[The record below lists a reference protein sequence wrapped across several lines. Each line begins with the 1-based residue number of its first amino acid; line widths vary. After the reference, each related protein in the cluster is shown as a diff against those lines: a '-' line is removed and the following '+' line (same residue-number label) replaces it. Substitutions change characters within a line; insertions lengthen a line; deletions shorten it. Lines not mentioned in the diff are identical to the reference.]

1 MQLKAGEATKMNM
14 PFKDRIRVWLSPNKI
29 HKLKLTNSLCVLLTA
44 LFKILFGRLACSG
57 QTQRLEEAFKNRFN
71 TKNAVIFPHARTA
84 LHFILKSLR
93 LEEGDEVLMTPL
105 TIADMVNSIHT
116 SGLKPVFVDIELD
129 TFSFDIEQLKK
140 AITPRSKV
148 MLVTY
153 IFGIV
158 PDMEKIQQI
167 ARENNL
173 KIIEDASQCFDAS
186 YKGQTI
192 GTFGEAAFFSLTNFK
207 ICSSL
212 FGGMVITNN
221 EELANRLAVFRK
233 ENLIKPQSHVL
244 LNLALKDIIYSI
256 FFSKWIFS
264 YFTYFVIYILE
275 KISPMITYRLYS
287 GNVKVILGLKGNEL
301 LSDFPQDYLLG
312 YTDIQATVGLNSL
325 VKAGERTAARIK
337 NGDLLRELLKGVPD
351 IKTPVKLQG
360 VVNVYWRFPIISEDM
375 EGLKRFLLDYGIDS
389 APTYLSLCSKE
400 KGFEAYHRSLP
411 NAEKLK
417 EGVLVVEVN
426 EDLREKDIYLTAAL
440 VRRYFKR
447 EG

>member
-1 MQLKAGEATKMNM
+1 MNV
-14 PFKDRIRVWLSPNKI
+14 PFKDRMGVWLSPNKI
-29 HKLKLTNSLCVLLTA
+29 HKLKLTNSLCVLLAA
-44 LFKILFGRLACSG
+44 LFKLLFGKLACSG
-57 QTQRLEEAFKNRFN
+57 QTQRLEEAFKNRFK
-71 TKNAVIFPHARTA
+71 TKNAVIFPHARTS
-84 LHFILKSLR
+84 LHFILKSME
-93 LEEGDEVLMTPL
+93 LEKGDEVLMTPL
-105 TIADMVNSIHT
+105 TIADMVNSIH
-116 SGLKPVFVDIELD
+116 SAGLRPVFVDIELD

-140 AITPRSKV
+140 SITPRSKAI
-148 MLVTY
+148 LVTY

-186 YKGQTI
+186 YKGQSI

-221 EELANRLAVFRK
+221 EELANRLAVFRR
-233 ENLIKPQSHVL
+233 ENLIKPQSPVL
-244 LNLALKDIIYSI
+244 LNLVIKDIIYSI
-256 FFSKWIFS
+256 FFSRWIFS
-264 YFTYFVIYILE
+264 YFTYFVIYGLE

-301 LSDFPQDYLLG
+301 LSDFPKDYLLG
-312 YTDIQATVGLNSL
+312 YTDIQATVGLHSL
-325 VKAGERTAARIK
+325 ANAGRRTAARIK
-337 NGDLLRELLKGVPD
+337 NGDMLIELLKGVPG
-351 IKTPVKLQG
+351 IKIPVKLEG
-360 VVNVYWRFPIISEDM
+360 NVNVYWRFPVISEDM

-426 EDLREKDIYLTAAL
+426 EDLREKDVYLTASL
-440 VRRYFKR
+440 IRRYFKR
-447 EG
+447 GAE

>member
-14 PFKDRIRVWLSPNKI
+14 PFKDRIGVWLSPNKI
-29 HKLKLTNSLCVLLTA
+29 HKLKLTNSLCVLLIA

-57 QTQRLEEAFKNRFN
+57 QTQRLEEAFKNHFN

-148 MLVTY
+148 ILVTY
-153 IFGIV
+153 IFGVV

-167 ARENNL
+167 ALENNL

-221 EELANRLAVFRK
+221 EELANRLAVFRR
-233 ENLIKPQSHVL
+233 ENLIKPQSPVL

-275 KISPMITYRLYS
+275 KISPMVTYRLYS

-351 IKTPVKLQG
+351 IKIPVKLQG
-360 VVNVYWRFPIISEDM
+360 AVNVYWRFPIISEDM

-426 EDLREKDIYLTAAL
+426 EDLREKDIYLIASL

>member
-1 MQLKAGEATKMNM
+1 MKV
-14 PFKDRIRVWLSPNKI
+14 PFKDRIGVWLSPNKI
-29 HKLKLTNSLCVLLTA
+29 HKLKLTNSLCVLLSA
-44 LFKILFGRLACSG
+44 LFKILFGRLACSE
-57 QTQRLEEAFKNRFN
+57 QTQRLEEAFKNRFK
-71 TKNAVIFPHARTA
+71 TKTAVIFPHARTA

-116 SGLKPVFVDIELD
+116 AGLRPVFVDIELD
-129 TFSFDIEQLKK
+129 TFSFDIEQLRKFV
-140 AITPRSKV
+140 TPRSKV
-148 MLVTY
+148 ILVTY

-186 YKGQTI
+186 YKGQII

-221 EELANRLAVFRK
+221 EELANSLAVFRR
-233 ENLIKPQSHVL
+233 ENLITPQSPVL
-244 LNLALKDIIYSI
+244 LNLVLKDIIYSI

-264 YFTYFVIYILE
+264 YFTYFVIYLLE
-275 KISPMITYRLYS
+275 KISPMVTYRLYS

-301 LSDFPQDYLLG
+301 LPDFPQDYLLG
-312 YTDIQATVGLNSL
+312 YTDVQAAVGLNSL
-325 VKAGERTAARIK
+325 IKAGERTAARIK
-337 NGDLLRELLKGVPD
+337 NGDLLRELLKGVPG
-351 IKTPVKLQG
+351 IKIPVRLQG
-360 VVNVYWRFPIISEDM
+360 AVNVYWRFPVISEDM
-375 EGLKRFLLDYGIDS
+375 DGLKRFLLDYGIDS

-426 EDLREKDIYLTAAL
+426 EDLREKDVYLTASL
-440 VRRYFKR
+440 VQRYFKR
-447 EG
+447 GAE